1 MYLRFRELI
10 SDRLPYWGLPADLS
24 ARTPSAC
31 RGNLGGG
38 VSVSESSDGC
48 PLVVITVKY
57 DVRLVTN
64 PSMKQMTF
72 ALI

>member
-31 RGNLGGG
+31 RGNLGGE
-38 VSVSESSDGC
+38 SVSRNLPMGAPWFNLFNVEEIR
-48 PLVVITVKY
+48 PL
-57 DVRLVTN
+57 
-64 PSMKQMTF
+64 
-72 ALI
+72 ALN